1 MSNADE
7 RRWQQRLDNFATA
20 LEQLTNACERER
32 YDDLERAGLIKTF
45 EFCFELSWNVLK
57 DLLFYEGHEVKVPR
71 ATIRKSFEVDYLDE
85 DDCETL
91 LDALA
96 KRNLLS
102 HTYRS
107 HVAREAESL
116 IKERYYPVLL
126 RLYKTLD
133 AKRTP

>member
-1 MSNADE
+1 M
-7 RRWQQRLDNFATA
+7 
-20 LEQLTNACERER
+20 
-32 YDDLERAGLIKTF
+32 
-45 EFCFELSWNVLK
+45 
-57 DLLFYEGHEVKVPR
+57 KVPR